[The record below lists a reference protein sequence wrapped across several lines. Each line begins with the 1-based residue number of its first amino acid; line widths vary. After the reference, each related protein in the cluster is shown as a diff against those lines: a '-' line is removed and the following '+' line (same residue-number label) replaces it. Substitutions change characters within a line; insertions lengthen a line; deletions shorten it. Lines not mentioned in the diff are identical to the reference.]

1 MKPLTQHPSNH
12 ISALAALSIL
22 TIFLSQYRRTVPA
35 QLHPLHQFHVCNC
48 HYSGGKPDTL
58 LTLSPAAKGFGAF
71 LTIKRDV
78 PVLGDLGRRH
88 LSGNWKQRLSFEPQ
102 MGLSIYGIIAQR
114 TESGVRR
121 TPSSVTTTC
130 FLALLQNWEVHSQ
143 EARSLQLSFSKST
156 CPGTSWLHLSPT
168 PKHQGSGKGRHHSFI
183 LQLRQLNFHEL
194 L

>member
-22 TIFLSQYRRTVPA
+22 TIFLSQYRRTVSA

-121 TPSSVTTTC
+121 TPSSDYHLLLST
-130 FLALLQNWEVHSQ
+130 ALELGGSSQ
-143 EARSLQLSFSKST
+143 ETRSLQLSFSKST
-156 CPGTSWLHLSPT
+156 CPGAPWLHLSPT
-168 PKHQGSGKGRHHSFI
+168 PKHQGAGKGRHHGFI
-183 LQLRQLNFHEL
+183 LQPRQLNFQEL